1 MRRDRVEIRGVGG
14 IARHRLGSP
23 HPHPRSGVADAPSL
37 RSWLQA
43 IQAKA
48 EQARKEG
55 VLPPSAVRDIP
66 DYDNDPFDPARQ
78 LRGFGR
84 RHRTAHRPNPSG
96 AARSLESSSTC

>member
-1 MRRDRVEIRGVGG
+1 MRRDRVEIRGAGG

-23 HPHPRSGVADAPSL
+23 HPHPRSGVAPPPL

-55 VLPPSAVRDIP
+55 LLPPSAVRDIP

-78 LRGFGR
+78 LRGFGG